1 MTDNADAPGA
11 DIGNQIH
18 RVTGTARLRAGTRL
32 PTLIVKVFVLDP
44 DTVDPERTRPD
55 RREYW
60 KRVARLPIPMATAPR
75 RTSSRCLLPGQ
86 RRAQRHRGPGGLNR
100 TGRPESVRPAA
111 VANAAVRA
119 GSEPHG

>member
-18 RVTGTARLRAGTRL
+18 PVTGTGLRAGTRL

-44 DTVDPERTRPD
+44 DTVDPERTHPD

-75 RTSSRCLLPGQ
+75 RPLRDACCQGSGEPNDI
-86 RRAQRHRGPGGLNR
+86 AAPGGLNR

-111 VANAAVRA
+111 VANAAVR
-119 GSEPHG
+119 